1 MSQIVLESTQNL
13 VHLACTGDERAKC
26 RLMDRCLP
34 PLQRWARG
42 RLPHYARSLA
52 DTDDLVQGTLVRTLQ
67 RLDAIDVRG
76 TGSFLAYLRQCL
88 LNAVR
93 DEVRRASRWPQHAAG
108 ETTLEISAPLSDPAA
123 MLDYERALSLLPE
136 PKREAVILRIEF
148 GMTFS
153 EVAAE
158 LEMPSADA
166 ARMMVSRALI
176 ELAGNM

>member
-148 GMTFS
+148 GMTFA